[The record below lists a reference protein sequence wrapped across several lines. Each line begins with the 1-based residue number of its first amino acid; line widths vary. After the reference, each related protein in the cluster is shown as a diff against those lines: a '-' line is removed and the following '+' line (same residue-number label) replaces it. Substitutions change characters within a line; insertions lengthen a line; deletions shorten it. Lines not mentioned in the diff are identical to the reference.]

1 MVFNLAKK
9 IIMSTRRKFLRDS
22 MVLSGGLLSGSAI
35 GAPFYQST
43 KPRVIIIGAG
53 FAGLSAALA
62 LHKRKIPFVILEARN
77 RIGGRV
83 FSFEADPAEKL
94 VIELGAEWVGA
105 SHERMITLCDEF
117 KLTLENNQFESHL
130 VFGGKYYGKNEWDYS
145 PEWKQTWN
153 KLMER
158 YAKLTD
164 AQKVDID
171 RYDWWRFLVNN
182 GCTGRDLELRELLD
196 STDFGESIRHVSA
209 YGALAEYA
217 ESSEKNEMDF
227 KIKGGNTELAKS
239 MASKIGAENILI
251 NHKVTTIRQDK
262 EVTVTCANGV
272 VIKGARLICT
282 APTFAVQK
290 IDWQPALPA
299 NMQKALKELQYA
311 RINKH
316 PVLFNERFW
325 KDESFDMVTD
335 LPAHYFYHAT
345 KNQASKKGIL
355 ISYTIGDKAA
365 VVGFNAAD
373 DGWNARMIADG
384 LRPAF
389 GDISGKIEKQ
399 FNYYWGG
406 DEYSMGA
413 YAMYGAGQWFTL
425 MPMLKKSYLHTHF
438 AGEHLADWQG
448 FMEGAIVTGEEAAAK
463 I

>member
-1 MVFNLAKK
+1 ML
-9 IIMSTRRKFLRDS
+9 
-22 MVLSGGLLSGSAI
+22 LSGGLIAGSAF

-43 KPRVIIIGAG
+43 KPKVIIIGAG
-53 FAGLSAALA
+53 FAGLSAAYA

-83 FSFEADPAEKL
+83 YSFEADPKEKL

-105 SHERMITLCDEF
+105 SHERLISLCDEF
-117 KLTLENNQFESHL
+117 KLTLENNQFDSHL
-130 VFGGKYYGKNEWDYS
+130 VFGGKYYGKNEWNFS
-145 PEWKQTWN
+145 EEWQQTWK
-153 KLMER
+153 KLMDGYAGLSER
-158 YAKLTD
+158 
-164 AQKVDID
+164 QQREID
-171 RYDWWRFLVNN
+171 KYDWWRYLVNN
-182 GCTGRDLELRELLD
+182 GCKGMDLELRELLD

-227 KIKGGNTELAKS
+227 KIKGGNGEFAK
-239 MASKIGAENILI
+239 AIANRIGPDNILL
-251 NHKVTTIRQDK
+251 NHKVLKIQQGK
-262 EVTVTCANGV
+262 EVTATCANGLV
-272 VIKGARLICT
+272 VTGAKLICT
-282 APTFAVQK
+282 APTFAVQQME
-290 IDWQPALPA
+290 WLPALPT

-316 PVLFNERFW
+316 PVQFSERFW

-345 KNQASKKGIL
+345 KNQASQKGIL

-365 VVGFNAAD
+365 VIGSNASQD
-373 DGWNARMIADG
+373 EWNARMIADG

-389 GDISGKIEKQ
+389 GDISDKIEKQ
-399 FNYYWGG
+399 WNYYWGE
-406 DEYSMGA
+406 DEFSKGA
-413 YAMYGAGQWFTL
+413 YAMYGVGQLFTI
-425 MPMLKKSYLHTHF
+425 MPILKKSYLHTHF

-448 FMEGAIVTGEEAAAK
+448 FMEGAIETGEAAAAK

>member
-1 MVFNLAKK
+1 
-9 IIMSTRRKFLRDS
+9 MSSRRKFLRETLL
-22 MVLSGGLLSGSAI
+22 LSGGLVAGSAI

-43 KPRVIIIGAG
+43 KPKVIIIGAG
-53 FAGLSAALA
+53 FAGLSAAYA

-83 FSFEADPAEKL
+83 YSFEADPNEKL

-105 SHERMITLCDEF
+105 SHERMISLCDEF
-117 KLTLENNQFESHL
+117 SLTLENNQFDSHL

-145 PEWKQTWN
+145 EDWQAKWK
-153 KLMER
+153 KLMEG
-158 YAKLTD
+158 YPKLTD
-164 AQKVDID
+164 AQKKDID
-171 RYDWWRFLVNN
+171 KYDWWRYLVNN
-182 GCTGRDLELRELLD
+182 GCSGRDLELRELLD

-209 YGALAEYA
+209 FGALAEYA

-227 KIKGGNTELAKS
+227 KIKGGNGSFAK
-239 MASKIGAENILI
+239 AIATRIGADKILLD
-251 NHKVTTIRQDK
+251 HKVTKIQQDK
-262 EVTVTCANGV
+262 EVTVTCANGEV
-272 VIKGARLICT
+272 FKGAKLICT

-290 IDWQPALPA
+290 MDWQPALPVS
-299 NMQKALKELQYA
+299 MQKALKELQYA

-316 PVLFNERFW
+316 PVLFSDRFW

-345 KNQASKKGIL
+345 KNQASQKGIL

-365 VVGFNAAD
+365 VVGSNAGQDA
-373 DGWNARMIADG
+373 WNARMIKDG
-384 LRPAF
+384 LMPAF
-389 GDISGKIEKQ
+389 GDISDKIEKQ
-399 FNYYWGG
+399 WNYYWGT
-406 DEYSMGA
+406 DEYSQGA
-413 YAMYGAGQWFTL
+413 YALYGAGQWFSL
-425 MPMLKKSYLHTHF
+425 MPILKKSYLHTHF